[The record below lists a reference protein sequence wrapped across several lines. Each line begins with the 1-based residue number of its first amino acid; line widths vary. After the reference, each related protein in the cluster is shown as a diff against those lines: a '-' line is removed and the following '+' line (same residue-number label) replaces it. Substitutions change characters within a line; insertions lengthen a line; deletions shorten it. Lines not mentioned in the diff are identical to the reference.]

1 MAHTPVNHP
10 LRPLYRA
17 IAAIVGV
24 YLIVFGV
31 LGLILTADEG
41 LFGRAGDRVLGQG
54 TNLFW
59 SIVTIVLGAVV
70 VIATVL
76 GRNLDVAV
84 YTYVGWAL
92 LVVGTFSMAVIR
104 TDANFLDF
112 SMSTV
117 IVTYLAGLALILAG
131 LYVKVAPP
139 EQAGAPRQVREGRVR
154 EGQVREGQ
162 VREGRPA

>member
-10 LRPLYRA
+10 LRPIYRA

-41 LFGRAGDRVLGQG
+41 LFGKAGDRVLGQG

-59 SIVTIVLGAVV
+59 SIVTIVVGAVV
-70 VIATVL
+70 LAAAVL
-76 GRNLDVAV
+76 GRNLDVLAN
-84 YTYVGWAL
+84 TYLGWGL
-92 LVVGTFSMAVIR
+92 LVVGTLAMMFIR
-104 TDANFLDF
+104 TEANVLDF

-131 LYVKVAPP
+131 LYGKVAPQ
-139 EQAGAPRQVREGRVR
+139 EQAGAPRQVREGRT
-154 EGQVREGQ
+154 
-162 VREGRPA
+162 A